1 VTQDDTSASTGTHPS
16 WCDKT
21 NCAVADGW
29 PYGFH
34 QSASEVVPADPPGYV
49 VAELHLVSTMRG
61 LSPDALLMLELDF
74 NAEAGR
80 SDSAL
85 PYPLTLGQARQ
96 LHAALDK
103 LLAASGF

>member
-1 VTQDDTSASTGTHPS
+1 
-16 WCDKT
+16 
-21 NCAVADGW
+21 
-29 PYGFH
+29 
-34 QSASEVVPADPPGYV
+34 
-49 VAELHLVSTMRG
+49 
-61 LSPDALLMLELDF
+61 MLELDF